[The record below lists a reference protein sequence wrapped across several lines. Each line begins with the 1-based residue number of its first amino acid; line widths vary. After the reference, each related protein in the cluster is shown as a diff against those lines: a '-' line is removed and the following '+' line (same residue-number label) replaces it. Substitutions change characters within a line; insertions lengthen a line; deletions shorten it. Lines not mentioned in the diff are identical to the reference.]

1 MVLRDKYTRGGG
13 LNNKYLIMNLH
24 ILTSF
29 NFSIFYTSIMLVC
42 DLKTNEIMIENL
54 DKLLDTLLSA
64 TDI

>member
-1 MVLRDKYTRGGG
+1 
-13 LNNKYLIMNLH
+13 MNLH

>member
-1 MVLRDKYTRGGG
+1 
-13 LNNKYLIMNLH
+13 
-24 ILTSF
+24 
-29 NFSIFYTSIMLVC
+29 MLVC